1 MKQLTI
7 DLPDALAELPAQEQA
22 LFVRAG
28 LYEAGQAR
36 IRQLEEEIAEAKAEI
51 ARLETHYGTSFEDFQ
66 AKLLPGLD
74 TLQAHQ
80 DYNDWF
86 FWESVLVEKQSLLAK
101 VQRIRVG

>member
-1 MKQLTI
+1 MRQMTI
-7 DLPDALAELPAQEQA
+7 ELPDALADLPAQEQA

-36 IRQLEEEIAEAKAEI
+36 IHQLEVEIAEAQAEM
-51 ARLETHYGTSFEDFQ
+51 AHFETRYGAPFADFQ
-66 AKLLPGLD
+66 ARILPNLD

-86 FWESVLVEKQSLLAK
+86 FWASVLAEKQSLLAK

>member
-7 DLPDALAELPAQEQA
+7 DLPDALAELPTQEQV

-36 IRQLEEEIAEAKAEI
+36 IRQLEAEVAEAKAEI
-51 ARLETHYGTSFEDFQ
+51 ARFETYYGAPFAHFQ
-66 AKLLPGLD
+66 ATLLPDLD

-86 FWESVLVEKQSLLAK
+86 FWESVLAEKQSLLAK
-101 VQRIRVG
+101 VQRIRAG

>member
-1 MKQLTI
+1 MRQMTI
-7 DLPDALAELPAQEQA
+7 ELPDALAELPAGEQA
-22 LFVRAG
+22 SFVRAG

-36 IRQLEEEIAEAKAEI
+36 IRQLEAEIAEAKTELAHFE
-51 ARLETHYGTSFEDFQ
+51 ARYGVPFADFQ
-66 AKLLPGLD
+66 TKILRGLD

-86 FWESVLVEKQSLLAK
+86 FWESVLADKQSLLAK

>member
-7 DLPDALAELPAQEQA
+7 DLPDALAELPTQEQV

-36 IRQLEEEIAEAKAEI
+36 IRQLEAEVAEANAEI
-51 ARLETHYGTSFEDFQ
+51 ARFETRYGAPFARFQ
-66 AKLLPGLD
+66 AALLPGLD

-86 FWESVLVEKQSLLAK
+86 FWESVLAEKQSLLAK
-101 VQRIRVG
+101 VQRIRAG